1 MCSSSGHSSSGS
13 NRTLTRSWHLLR
25 CRPTWISSSLRF
37 PSHGSWSR
45 RLRARGSKNASLLLD
60 NRGGGCEGERVTL
73 HEERRLPKGSGLT
86 PRLSLYDHLAPASA
100 RSKVSSGSS
109 ILDRTSSARIMT
121 VDVLQ

>member
-45 RLRARGSKNASLLLD
+45 RLRARYSKNASLLLD
-60 NRGGGCEGERVTL
+60 NRGGGCEGERVTSC
-73 HEERRLPKGSGLT
+73 EERRLPKGSGLT
-86 PRLSLYDHLAPASA
+86 PRLSLYDHLLAASA
-100 RSKVSSGSS
+100 RSPLGNGPAIFGRAPVSG
-109 ILDRTSSARIMT
+109 IMT